1 MNVTCTWEFALIS
14 NDETTDIPGD
24 LDRVMSELLAL
35 EACTSALTD
44 SAIGLDLAE
53 MSAEISVSVEA
64 ESPESAIALA
74 MSSIRT
80 AIHAAGGSTDGWP
93 SVSDVVGTGI
103 VFEPRQLTAV

>member
-53 MSAEISVSVEA
+53 MSAEISVSVKA
-64 ESPESAIALA
+64 ESPEAAIALA

-80 AIHAAGGSTDGWP
+80 AIHAAGGSTAGWP
-93 SVSDVVGTGI
+93 SVTDVVGTGI
-103 VFEPRQLTAV
+103 VFQPRQLTAV

>member
-1 MNVTCTWEFALIS
+1 MNVTCTWEFALIPT
-14 NDETTDIPGD
+14 NEAADISSD
-24 LDRVMSELLAL
+24 LDRVMVELLAL
-35 EACTSALTD
+35 EGCTQALTD

-64 ESPESAIALA
+64 ESPEVAIALA
-74 MSSIRT
+74 MGSIRT
-80 AIHAAGGSTDGWP
+80 AIHAAGGSTAGWP